1 LRLIVGP
8 VFCGPTAQEGQQV
21 VGAVQGRLQPAV
33 QLVGGVGVDLG
44 GQPVGR
50 RLVDPVA
57 TPGPPRVRA
66 DLLVVVLLV
75 VVTVGVAA

>member
-1 LRLIVGP
+1 
-8 VFCGPTAQEGQQV
+8 

-44 GQPVGR
+44 GQPVGQ

-57 TPGPPRVRA
+57 TTPGPPRVRA